1 MPKSEKEPSVL
12 AKLNGAP
19 KPAIKKSIDK
29 TKAPRPSRNATR
41 KEVPRYFV
49 NPVFTPRA
57 ALREG
62 GERMTVVIGPAQGQ
76 STMYGSTPEANTPA
90 TMRTLLDN
98 YPSFGWVA
106 GHLLND
112 NLGGPGVALNLTP
125 LTTAGNKNHLNAVE
139 AQIKRSIDRA
149 FSRTEF
155 HKDDTHWYGVDYKVV
170 VKDTPWPDMP
180 VFVSTHLIVSAKVVR
195 QHKTTLVVED
205 TPADDPCALSIYFS
219 PISDVEVENTGFV
232 AVPAVTTSASATA
245 SV

>member
-1 MPKSEKEPSVL
+1 MPKSEKEPVL

-19 KPAIKKSIDK
+19 KPAVKKKIVK
-29 TKAPRPSRNATR
+29 PTITRPSRNATK

-76 STMYGSTPEANTPA
+76 STMYGSTPEPNTPG
-90 TMRTLLDN
+90 TMRTLLDT

-112 NLGGPGVALNLTP
+112 NLGGAGVSHNLTP

-149 FSRTEF
+149 FSRSAF
-155 HKDDTHWYGVDYKVV
+155 NKDDPYWYGVDYKVV
-170 VKDTPWPDMP
+170 VKDAPWPGMP
-180 VFVSTHLIVSAKVVR
+180 VFVTTHLIVSAKAVR
-195 QHKTTLVVED
+195 QHKTTLVIED

-232 AVPAVTTSASATA
+232 AVPAVATEATA
-245 SV
+245 MATV